1 MSLIKCPECKKKI
14 SDNVDKCPNCG
25 NPITDEIKITSIQ
38 LMEQQQEQN
47 RKLMKKICIIA
58 IIVVCLCIVL
68 SAVYYILNLEKISI
82 SKAQEYMANQ
92 QYEKVIKILDK
103 YKDSNDTAK
112 ELYDDATFM
121 TSDEGEFLI
130 DFADGLK
137 ERWDIADADDNND
150 AEHLKNLIHLEYDRL
165 SKYEKTTFDDDVFNE
180 KAHLYINALKKSL
193 SALDYLISDYT
204 KYTKLWSEAYKERS
218 VLITYFLNNYPVP
231 IDDKY
236 SDVKAEFQTNA
247 NGIEAE
253 QKFESAIDMM
263 IHKDNFVLTKNSGD
277 WRTYQITITNDTDI
291 TFKYFGLKV
300 NCLNTDNEILEQV
313 TTNQISNF
321 APEQT
326 ATFEFMTDKNPESMT
341 WTADYYIQ

>member
-25 NPITDEIKITSIQ
+25 NPITNEIKITSIQ

-121 TSDEGEFLI
+121 TSDEGGFLI

-137 ERWDIADADDNND
+137 ERWDY
-150 AEHLKNLIHLEYDRL
+150 AEVSEAEYEKLVQLELDKL
-165 SKYEKTTFDDDVFNE
+165 SKYENITFDDDVFNE
-180 KAHLYINALKKSL
+180 KAHLYISALQKSL
-193 SALDYLISDYT
+193 SALDYVISDYT
-204 KYTKLWSEAYKERS
+204 KYTNLWSEAYKERS

-253 QKFESAIDMM
+253 QKFESDIDMM
-263 IHKDNFVLTKNSGD
+263 IHKDNFVLTENSGN

-300 NCLNTDNEILEQV
+300 NCLNTDNEILEQA

-326 ATFEFMTDKNPESMT
+326 ATFEFMTDKTPASLT